1 MLSFLKLFHCH
12 SVEELQIASRYQGS
26 DAAKSLRVIIGQSA
40 DGGELYLDAHEHS
53 HGPHGLLAGMTGS
66 GKSECLL
73 TYLLSLAVTFSCQDV
88 SFLLIDFKGGDNGQ
102 CSGKAAA
109 YRWYHYESG

>member
-1 MLSFLKLFHCH
+1 M
-12 SVEELQIASRYQGS
+12 
-26 DAAKSLRVIIGQSA
+26 IIGQSA

-88 SFLLIDFKGGDNGQ
+88 SFLLIDFKGDNGQ